1 MASGRQSEMHGSR
14 LCVLALSLLVGLV
27 FGFVVLL
34 SRLPVGMPGNDM
46 AAVEMQSEADVT
58 GYQFY
63 SVLPESTVARRVA
76 AVREVAPPP
85 VPAEKAIPPATR
97 VVPGSVQS
105 LSARA
110 LVSENYAEVPAN
122 SVGHESYFLQAG
134 NYQQL
139 ADAEKTRASLLLL
152 GLEAVIV
159 PRQDSNGV
167 IGHRVR
173 IGPFF
178 DQERISAAKERLQR
192 NGINYK
198 LIRVTG

>member
-1 MASGRQSEMHGSR
+1 MANGRQSEMHGSR

-34 SRLPVGMPGNDM
+34 SRLPVGMPVTDM
-46 AAVEMQSEADVT
+46 AAAEMQSEAGVT

-63 SVLPESTVARRVA
+63 SVLPESTIVHREA
-76 AVREVAPPP
+76 AVREVVPPP
-85 VPAEKAIPPATR
+85 VKAIPPATR

-110 LVSENYAEVPAN
+110 LVSENYAEIPAN
-122 SVGHESYFLQAG
+122 SAGHESYYLQAG
-134 NYQQL
+134 NYRQL

-159 PRQDSNGV
+159 PRQDNNGV

-178 DQERISAAKERLQR
+178 DQERISTAKERLKR
-192 NGINYK
+192 HGINYK